1 MTDLLL
7 ELYSEEIPAGLQAG
21 AAAQLECHVLGFLKS
36 FDVVPSEVK
45 TYAAPQRLALC
56 VEGLPLHLPDRK
68 EEKKGPRVD
77 APEKAIEGFLRANQL
92 DSVEALQLR
101 EDKKGAF
108 YVLEID
114 EPGRPLAEALS
125 GFLPDMIR
133 GFQWPKSMRWGD
145 GSLRWVRP
153 LRAILCVLDGAI
165 VPFDVDGLSSSNT
178 TFGHRFMAPE
188 AMVISHAKDYLA
200 HLEKAFVLAD
210 APVREAMVMEGASG
224 LAKSVDCTLVEDLGL
239 MRETAGLVEWPV
251 PLLGRIDAE
260 FMDVPEEVLVSV
272 MRTHQKYF
280 ALRTADGNL
289 APYFITISN
298 IETPDEGAAIVNG
311 NQRVLRAR
319 LSDGRFFWDQDRKET
334 LQSRLPALEK
344 VTFQAKLG
352 TVAEKA
358 ERISKLAEE
367 LAPAL
372 KADAEV
378 SAQAGR
384 LAKADL
390 TSGMVYEFPELQGIM
405 GGYYAAHDGLGED
418 VAAAIRSHYSP
429 QGPDDAIPETG
440 EGRAVALADKLD
452 TLAGFWS
459 IDEKPTGSKDPY
471 ALRRAA
477 LGIIRILL
485 ETKTRLPLRYQFEA
499 AFALYG
505 ATGEAQASLVA
516 DLLSFIADRL
526 KSHLRDQGVRHDV
539 VSAIFA
545 LGSDDVFEMVQRAQS
560 LQSFLAQE
568 DGANLQ
574 AAFNRAN
581 GICQKAEHSETQ
593 VDAALLVEPA
603 EQALSGAIAGLADLQ
618 MGDLAGYDA
627 YLDGL
632 ATLRAPVDAFFEA
645 VMVNDEDE
653 KIRHNRLS
661 LLQALVH
668 GMRRAAVFDVIE

>member
-1 MTDLLL
+1 MTDFVL

-21 AAAQLECHVLGFLKS
+21 AAAQLERHITGFLKS
-36 FDVVPSEVK
+36 FDVVPAQVNA
-45 TYAAPQRLALC
+45 YAAPQRLALC
-56 VEGLPLHLPDRK
+56 VEGLPLTLPDRK

-77 APEKAIEGFLRANQL
+77 APEKAIDGFLRANQL
-92 DSVEALQLR
+92 ENVAALSVR

-125 GFLPDMIR
+125 DFLPEMIS
-133 GFQWPKSMRWGD
+133 GFQWLKSMRWGD

-153 LRAILCVLDGAI
+153 LRAILCMLDGQI
-165 VPFDVDGLSSSNT
+165 VPFEVEGLRSGETS
-178 TFGHRFMAPE
+178 FGHRFMAP
-188 AMVISHAKDYLA
+188 AALPIAHAKDYLGT
-200 HLEKAFVLAD
+200 LEKAFVLAD
-210 APVREAMVMEGASG
+210 APVREAMVMEGASA
-224 LAKSVDCTLVEDLGL
+224 LAKSVGCTLVEDSGL

-251 PLLGRIDAE
+251 PLLGAIDAA

-280 ALRTADGNL
+280 ALRTADGKL

-298 IETPDEGAAIVNG
+298 IETPDKGAAIVNG

-334 LQSRLPALEK
+334 LHSRLPALEK

-352 TVAEKA
+352 TVREKA
-358 ERISKLAEE
+358 ERISKLAET
-367 LAPAL
+367 LAPVL
-372 KADAEV
+372 GADAAL
-378 SAQAGR
+378 SAQAGQ

-405 GGYYAAHDGLGED
+405 GGYYAAHDGLGD
-418 VAAAIRSHYSP
+418 AVAAAIRSHYAP
-429 QGPDDAIPETG
+429 QGPDDAIPDSA

-477 LGIIRILL
+477 LGVIRILL
-485 ETKTRLPLRYQFEA
+485 ETETRLALRPVLET
-499 AFALYG
+499 AFSLYG
-505 ATGEAQASLVA
+505 VTKAQTYVG

-526 KSHLRDQGVRHDV
+526 KAHLRDQNVRHDV

-560 LQSFLAQE
+560 LQAFLAQE

-581 GICQKAEHSETQ
+581 GICQKADHSAME
-593 VDAALLVEPA
+593 VEESLLVDPA
-603 EQALSGAIAGLADLQ
+603 ERALFEAMAGLADIDI
-618 MGDLAGYDA
+618 GGLAGYDA
-627 YLDGL
+627 YLDAL

-645 VMVNDEDE
+645 VMVNDDDA

-661 LLQALVH
+661 LLQALAH
-668 GMRRAAVFDVIE
+668 GMRRAAAFDEIE

>member
-1 MTDLLL
+1 MTDFVL

-21 AAAQLECHVLGFLKS
+21 AAAQLERHITGFLKS
-36 FDVVPSEVK
+36 FDVVPAQVNA
-45 TYAAPQRLALC
+45 YAAPQRLALC
-56 VEGLPLHLPDRK
+56 VEGLPLTLPDRK

-77 APEKAIEGFLRANQL
+77 APEKAIDGFLRANQL
-92 DSVEALQLR
+92 DNVAALSVR

-125 GFLPDMIR
+125 DFLPEMIS
-133 GFQWPKSMRWGD
+133 GFQWLKSMRWGD

-153 LRAILCVLDGAI
+153 LRAILCMLDGQI
-165 VPFDVDGLSSSNT
+165 VPFEVEGLRSGETS
-178 TFGHRFMAPE
+178 FGHRFLAP
-188 AMVISHAKDYLA
+188 AALPIAHAKDYLGT
-200 HLEKAFVLAD
+200 LEKAFVLAD
-210 APVREAMVMEGASG
+210 APVREAMVMEGASA
-224 LAKSVDCTLVEDLGL
+224 LAKSVGCTLVEDSGL

-251 PLLGRIDAE
+251 PLLGAIDAA

-280 ALRTADGNL
+280 ALRTADGKL

-298 IETPDEGAAIVNG
+298 IETPDKGAAIVNG

-334 LQSRLPALEK
+334 LHSRLPALEK

-352 TVAEKA
+352 TVREKA
-358 ERISKLAEE
+358 ERISKLAET
-367 LAPAL
+367 LAPVL
-372 KADAEV
+372 GADAAL
-378 SAQAGR
+378 SAQAGQ

-405 GGYYAAHDGLGED
+405 GGYYAAHDGLGD
-418 VAAAIRSHYSP
+418 AVAAAIRSHYAP
-429 QGPDDAIPETG
+429 QGPDDAIPDSA

-477 LGIIRILL
+477 LGVIRILL
-485 ETKTRLPLRYQFEA
+485 ETETRLALRPVLET
-499 AFALYG
+499 AFSLYG
-505 ATGEAQASLVA
+505 VTKAQTYVG

-526 KSHLRDQGVRHDV
+526 KAHLRDQNVRHDV

-560 LQSFLAQE
+560 LQAFLAQE

-581 GICQKAEHSETQ
+581 GICQKADHSAME
-593 VDAALLVEPA
+593 VEESLLVDPA
-603 EQALSGAIAGLADLQ
+603 ERALFEAMAGLADIDI
-618 MGDLAGYDA
+618 GGLAGYDA
-627 YLDGL
+627 YLDAL

-645 VMVNDEDE
+645 VMVNDDDA

-661 LLQALVH
+661 LLQALAH
-668 GMRRAAVFDVIE
+668 GMRRAAAFDEIE

>member
-1 MTDLLL
+1 MTDFVL

-21 AAAQLECHVLGFLKS
+21 AAAQLERHITGFLKS
-36 FDVVPSEVK
+36 FDVVPAQVNA
-45 TYAAPQRLALC
+45 YAAPQRLALC
-56 VEGLPLHLPDRK
+56 VEGLPLTLPDRK

-77 APEKAIEGFLRANQL
+77 APEKAIDGFLRANQL
-92 DSVEALQLR
+92 DNVAALSVR

-125 GFLPDMIR
+125 DFLPEMIS
-133 GFQWPKSMRWGD
+133 GFQWLKSMRWGD

-153 LRAILCVLDGAI
+153 LRAILCMLDGQI
-165 VPFDVDGLSSSNT
+165 VPFEVEGLRSGETS
-178 TFGHRFMAPE
+178 FGHRFMAP
-188 AMVISHAKDYLA
+188 AALPIAHAKDYLGT
-200 HLEKAFVLAD
+200 LEKAFVLAD
-210 APVREAMVMEGASG
+210 APVREAMVMEGASA
-224 LAKSVDCTLVEDLGL
+224 LAKSVGCTLVEDSGL

-251 PLLGRIDAE
+251 PLLGAIDAA

-280 ALRTADGNL
+280 ALRTADGKL

-298 IETPDEGAAIVNG
+298 IETPDKGAAIVNG

-334 LQSRLPALEK
+334 LHSRLPALEK

-352 TVAEKA
+352 TVREKA
-358 ERISKLAEE
+358 ERISKLAET
-367 LAPAL
+367 LAPVL
-372 KADAEV
+372 GADAAL
-378 SAQAGR
+378 SAQAGQ

-405 GGYYAAHDGLGED
+405 GGYYAAHDGLGD
-418 VAAAIRSHYSP
+418 AVAAAIRSHYAP
-429 QGPDDAIPETG
+429 QGPDDAIPDSA

-477 LGIIRILL
+477 LGVIRILL
-485 ETKTRLPLRYQFEA
+485 ETETRLALRPVLET
-499 AFALYG
+499 AFSLYG
-505 ATGEAQASLVA
+505 VNKAQTYVG

-526 KSHLRDQGVRHDV
+526 KAHLRDQNVRHDV

-560 LQSFLAQE
+560 LQAFLAQE

-581 GICQKAEHSETQ
+581 GICQKADHSAME
-593 VDAALLVEPA
+593 VEESLLVDPA
-603 EQALSGAIAGLADLQ
+603 ERALFEAMAGLADIDI
-618 MGDLAGYDA
+618 GGLAGYDA
-627 YLDGL
+627 YLDAL

-645 VMVNDEDE
+645 VMVNDDDA

-661 LLQALVH
+661 LLQALAH
-668 GMRRAAVFDVIE
+668 GMRRAAAFDEIE

>member
-1 MTDLLL
+1 MTDFVL

-21 AAAQLECHVLGFLKS
+21 AAAQLERHITGFLKS
-36 FDVVPSEVK
+36 FDVVPAQVNA
-45 TYAAPQRLALC
+45 YAAPQRLALC
-56 VEGLPLHLPDRK
+56 VEGLPLTLPDRK
-68 EEKKGPRVD
+68 EQKKGPRVD
-77 APEKAIEGFLRANQL
+77 APEKAIDGFLRANQL
-92 DSVEALQLR
+92 DNVAALSVR

-125 GFLPDMIR
+125 DFLPEMIS
-133 GFQWPKSMRWGD
+133 GFQWLKSMRWGD

-153 LRAILCVLDGAI
+153 LRAILCMLDGQI
-165 VPFDVDGLSSSNT
+165 VPFEVEGLRSGETS
-178 TFGHRFMAPE
+178 FGHRFMAP
-188 AMVISHAKDYLA
+188 AALPIAHAKDYLGT
-200 HLEKAFVLAD
+200 LEKAFVLAD
-210 APVREAMVMEGASG
+210 APVREAMVMEGASA
-224 LAKSVDCTLVEDLGL
+224 LAKSVGCTLVEDSGL

-251 PLLGRIDAE
+251 PLLGAIDAA

-280 ALRTADGNL
+280 ALRTADGKL

-298 IETPDEGAAIVNG
+298 IETPDKGAAIVNG

-334 LQSRLPALEK
+334 LHSRLPALEK

-352 TVAEKA
+352 TVREKA
-358 ERISKLAEE
+358 ERISKLAET
-367 LAPAL
+367 LAPVL
-372 KADAEV
+372 GADAAL
-378 SAQAGR
+378 SAQAGQ

-405 GGYYAAHDGLGED
+405 GGYYAAHDGLGD
-418 VAAAIRSHYSP
+418 AVAAAIRSHYAP
-429 QGPDDAIPETG
+429 QGPDDAIPDSA

-477 LGIIRILL
+477 LGVIRILL
-485 ETKTRLPLRYQFEA
+485 ETETRLALRPVLET
-499 AFALYG
+499 AFSLYG
-505 ATGEAQASLVA
+505 VNKAQTYVG

-526 KSHLRDQGVRHDV
+526 KAHLRDQNVRHDV

-560 LQSFLAQE
+560 LQAFLAQE

-581 GICQKAEHSETQ
+581 GICQKADHSAME
-593 VDAALLVEPA
+593 VEESLLVDPA
-603 EQALSGAIAGLADLQ
+603 ERALFEAMAGLADIDI
-618 MGDLAGYDA
+618 GGLAGYDA
-627 YLDGL
+627 YLDAL

-645 VMVNDEDE
+645 VMVNDDDA

-661 LLQALVH
+661 LLQALAH
-668 GMRRAAVFDVIE
+668 GMRRAAAFDEIE

>member
-1 MTDLLL
+1 MTDFVL

-21 AAAQLECHVLGFLKS
+21 AAAQLERHITGFLKS
-36 FDVVPSEVK
+36 FDVVPAQVNA
-45 TYAAPQRLALC
+45 YAAPQRLALC
-56 VEGLPLHLPDRK
+56 VEGLPLTLPDRK

-77 APEKAIEGFLRANQL
+77 APEKAIDGFLRANQL
-92 DSVEALQLR
+92 DDVAALSVR

-114 EPGRPLAEALS
+114 EPGRPLAEALFD
-125 GFLPDMIR
+125 FLPEMIS

-153 LRAILCVLDGAI
+153 LRAILCVLDGQI
-165 VPFDVDGLSSSNT
+165 VPFEVEGLRSGETS
-178 TFGHRFMAPE
+178 FGHRFMAP
-188 AMVISHAKDYLA
+188 APLQITHAKDYLGT
-200 HLEKAFVLAD
+200 LERAFVLAD
-210 APVREAMVMEGASG
+210 APVREAMVMEGASA
-224 LAKSVDCTLVEDLGL
+224 LAKSVGCTLVEDSGL

-251 PLLGRIDAE
+251 PLLGAIDAA

-280 ALRTADGNL
+280 ALRTADGKL

-298 IETPDEGAAIVNG
+298 IETPDKGAAIVNG

-334 LQSRLPALEK
+334 LHSRLPALEK

-352 TVAEKA
+352 TVREKA
-358 ERISKLAEE
+358 ERISKLAET
-367 LAPAL
+367 LAPIL
-372 KADAEV
+372 GADAAL
-378 SAQAGR
+378 SAQAGK

-405 GGYYAAHDGLGED
+405 GGYYAAHDGLGD
-418 VAAAIRSHYSP
+418 AVAAAIRSHYAP
-429 QGPDDAIPETG
+429 QGPDDAIPDSA

-471 ALRRAA
+471 GLRRAA
-477 LGIIRILL
+477 LGVIRIFL
-485 ETKTRLPLRYQFEA
+485 ETETRLTLRPVLET
-499 AFALYG
+499 AFSLYG
-505 ATGEAQASLVA
+505 VTKAQTYVG

-526 KSHLRDQGVRHDV
+526 KSHLRDQNVRHDV

-560 LQSFLAQE
+560 LQAFLAQE

-581 GICQKAEHSETQ
+581 GICQKADHSAME
-593 VDAALLVEPA
+593 VEESLLVDPA
-603 EQALSGAIAGLADLQ
+603 ERALFEAMAGLANIDI
-618 MGDLAGYDA
+618 GGLAGYDA
-627 YLDGL
+627 YLDAL

-645 VMVNDEDE
+645 VMVNDDDA

-661 LLQALVH
+661 LLQALAH
-668 GMRRAAVFDVIE
+668 GMRRAAAFDEIE

>member
-1 MTDLLL
+1 MTDFLL
-7 ELYSEEIPAGLQAG
+7 ELYSEEIPAGLQAS
-21 AAAQLECHVLGFLKS
+21 AAAQLERHVLGFLKS
-36 FDVVPSEVK
+36 FDVVPSQVNA
-45 TYAAPQRLALC
+45 YAAPQRLALC
-56 VEGLPLHLPDRK
+56 IDGLPLNLPDRK

-92 DSVEALQLR
+92 DSVEALQIR
-101 EDKKGAF
+101 DDKKGAF
-108 YVLEID
+108 YILEID
-114 EPGRPLAEALS
+114 EPGRPLAEALA

-153 LRAILCVLDGAI
+153 LRGILCVLDGAI
-165 VPFDVDGLSSSNT
+165 VPFDVEGLTSGNT

-188 AMVISHAKDYLA
+188 AMQISHAKDYLGS
-200 HLEKAFVLAD
+200 LEKAFVLAD
-210 APVREAMVMEGASG
+210 APVREAMVMEGASA
-224 LAKSVDCTLVEDLGL
+224 LATSVGCDLVEDLGL

-251 PLLGRIDAE
+251 PLLGSMDAE

-280 ALRTADGNL
+280 ALRTADGKL

-298 IETPDEGAAIVNG
+298 IETPDKGAAIVNG

-334 LQSRLPALEK
+334 LTSRLPALEK

-352 TVAEKA
+352 TVAQKA
-358 ERISKLAEE
+358 ERIEKLAKS
-367 LAPAL
+367 LAPGL
-372 KADAEV
+372 QADAEL
-378 SAQAGR
+378 SAQAGL

-405 GGYYAAHDGLGED
+405 GGYYAAHDGLGD
-418 VAAAIRSHYSP
+418 TVATAIRSHYSP
-429 QGPDDAIPETG
+429 QGPDDAIPQTP

-459 IDEKPTGSKDPY
+459 IDEKPTGSKDPF

-485 ETKTRLPLRYQFEA
+485 ETETQLSLRPVFET
-499 AFALYG
+499 AFSLYEVK
-505 ATGEAQASLVA
+505 APETYVD

-526 KSHLRDQGVRHDV
+526 KAHLRDQGVRHDV

-545 LGSDDVFEMVQRAQS
+545 LGSDDVLEIVQRAQS

-581 GICQKAEHSETQ
+581 GICQKASHTQTQ
-593 VDAALLVEPA
+593 VDEALLVEPA
-603 EQALSGAIAGLADLQ
+603 ERALFAAMASLNDIDIGE
-618 MGDLAGYDA
+618 LAGYDA

-661 LLQALVH
+661 LLQALAH
-668 GMRRAAVFDVIE
+668 GMRRAAAFDEIE

>member
-1 MTDLLL
+1 MTDFVL

-21 AAAQLECHVLGFLKS
+21 AAAQLERHITGFLKS
-36 FDVVPSEVK
+36 FDVVPAQVNA
-45 TYAAPQRLALC
+45 YAAPQRLALC
-56 VEGLPLHLPDRK
+56 VEGLPLTLPDRK

-77 APEKAIEGFLRANQL
+77 APEKAIDGFLRANQL
-92 DSVEALQLR
+92 DNVAALSVR

-125 GFLPDMIR
+125 DFLPEMIS
-133 GFQWPKSMRWGD
+133 GFQWLKSMRWGD

-153 LRAILCVLDGAI
+153 LRAILCMLDGQI
-165 VPFDVDGLSSSNT
+165 VPFEVEGLRSGETS
-178 TFGHRFMAPE
+178 FGHRFMAP
-188 AMVISHAKDYLA
+188 AALPIAHAKDYLGT
-200 HLEKAFVLAD
+200 LEKAFVLAD
-210 APVREAMVMEGASG
+210 APVREAMVMEGASA
-224 LAKSVDCTLVEDLGL
+224 LAKSVGCTLVEDSGL

-251 PLLGRIDAE
+251 PLLGAIDAA

-280 ALRTADGNL
+280 ALRTADGKL

-298 IETPDEGAAIVNG
+298 IETSDKGAAIVNG

-334 LQSRLPALEK
+334 LHSRLPALEK

-352 TVAEKA
+352 TVREKA
-358 ERISKLAEE
+358 ERISKLAET
-367 LAPAL
+367 LAPVL
-372 KADAEV
+372 GADAAL
-378 SAQAGR
+378 SAQAGQ

-405 GGYYAAHDGLGED
+405 GGYYAAHDGLGD
-418 VAAAIRSHYSP
+418 AVAAAIRSHYAP
-429 QGPDDAIPETG
+429 QGPDDAIPDSA

-477 LGIIRILL
+477 LGVIRILL
-485 ETKTRLPLRYQFEA
+485 ETETRLALRPVLET
-499 AFALYG
+499 AFSLYG
-505 ATGEAQASLVA
+505 VTKAQTYVG

-526 KSHLRDQGVRHDV
+526 KAHLRDQNVRHDV

-560 LQSFLAQE
+560 LQAFLAQE

-581 GICQKAEHSETQ
+581 GICQKADHSAME
-593 VDAALLVEPA
+593 VEESLLVDPA
-603 EQALSGAIAGLADLQ
+603 ERALFEAMAGLADIDI
-618 MGDLAGYDA
+618 GGLAGYDA
-627 YLDGL
+627 YLDAL

-645 VMVNDEDE
+645 VMVNDDDA

-661 LLQALVH
+661 LLQALAH
-668 GMRRAAVFDVIE
+668 GMRRAAAFDEIE

>member
-1 MTDLLL
+1 MTDFVL

-21 AAAQLECHVLGFLKS
+21 AAAQLERHITGFLKS
-36 FDVVPSEVK
+36 FDVVPAQVNA
-45 TYAAPQRLALC
+45 YAAPQRLALC
-56 VEGLPLHLPDRK
+56 VEGLPLTLPDRK

-77 APEKAIEGFLRANQL
+77 APEKAIDGFLRANQL
-92 DSVEALQLR
+92 DNVAALSVR

-125 GFLPDMIR
+125 DFLPEMIS
-133 GFQWPKSMRWGD
+133 GFQWLKSMRWGD

-153 LRAILCVLDGAI
+153 LRAILCMLDGQI
-165 VPFDVDGLSSSNT
+165 VPFEVEGLRSGETS
-178 TFGHRFMAPE
+178 FGHRFMAP
-188 AMVISHAKDYLA
+188 AALPIAHAKDYLGT
-200 HLEKAFVLAD
+200 LEKAFVLAD
-210 APVREAMVMEGASG
+210 APVREAMVMEGASA
-224 LAKSVDCTLVEDLGL
+224 LAKSVGCTLVEDSGL

-251 PLLGRIDAE
+251 PLLGAIDAA

-280 ALRTADGNL
+280 ALRTADGKL

-298 IETPDEGAAIVNG
+298 IETPDKGAAIVNG

-334 LQSRLPALEK
+334 LHSRLPALEK

-352 TVAEKA
+352 TVREKA
-358 ERISKLAEE
+358 ERISKLAET
-367 LAPAL
+367 LAPVL
-372 KADAEV
+372 GADAAL
-378 SAQAGR
+378 SAQAGQ

-405 GGYYAAHDGLGED
+405 GGYYAAHDGLGD
-418 VAAAIRSHYSP
+418 AVAAAIRSHYAP
-429 QGPDDAIPETG
+429 QGPDDAIPDSA

-477 LGIIRILL
+477 LGVIRILL
-485 ETKTRLPLRYQFEA
+485 ETETRLALRPVLET
-499 AFALYG
+499 AFSLYG
-505 ATGEAQASLVA
+505 VTKAQTYVG

-526 KSHLRDQGVRHDV
+526 KAHLRDQNVRHDV

-560 LQSFLAQE
+560 LQAFLAQE

-581 GICQKAEHSETQ
+581 GICQKADHSAME
-593 VDAALLVEPA
+593 VEESLLVDPA
-603 EQALSGAIAGLADLQ
+603 ERALFEAMAGLADIDI
-618 MGDLAGYDA
+618 GGLAGYDA
-627 YLDGL
+627 YLDAL

-645 VMVNDEDE
+645 VMVNDDDA

-661 LLQALVH
+661 LLQALAH
-668 GMRRAAVFDVIE
+668 GMRRAAAFDEIE

>member
-1 MTDLLL
+1 MTDFVL

-21 AAAQLECHVLGFLKS
+21 AAAQLERHITGFLKS
-36 FDVVPSEVK
+36 FDVVPAQVNA
-45 TYAAPQRLALC
+45 YAAPQRLALC
-56 VEGLPLHLPDRK
+56 VEGLPLTLPDRK

-77 APEKAIEGFLRANQL
+77 APEKAIDGFLRANQL
-92 DSVEALQLR
+92 DNVAALSVR

-125 GFLPDMIR
+125 DFLPEMIN

-145 GSLRWVRP
+145 GSLRWARP
-153 LRAILCVLDGAI
+153 LRAILCMLDGQI
-165 VPFDVDGLSSSNT
+165 VPFEVEGLRSGETS
-178 TFGHRFMAPE
+178 FGHRFMAP
-188 AMVISHAKDYLA
+188 AALPIAHAKDYLGT
-200 HLEKAFVLAD
+200 LEKAFVLSD
-210 APVREAMVMEGASG
+210 APVREAMVMEGASA
-224 LAKSVDCTLVEDLGL
+224 LAKSVGCTLVEDSGL

-251 PLLGRIDAE
+251 PLLGAIDAA

-280 ALRTADGNL
+280 ALRTADGKL

-298 IETPDEGAAIVNG
+298 IETPDKGAAIVNG

-334 LQSRLPALEK
+334 LHSRLPALEK

-352 TVAEKA
+352 TVREKA
-358 ERISKLAEE
+358 ERISKLAET
-367 LAPAL
+367 LAPVL
-372 KADAEV
+372 GADAAL
-378 SAQAGR
+378 SAQAGQ

-405 GGYYAAHDGLGED
+405 GGYYAAHDGLGD
-418 VAAAIRSHYSP
+418 AVAAAIRSHYAP
-429 QGPDDAIPETG
+429 QGPDDAIPDSA

-477 LGIIRILL
+477 LGVIRIFL
-485 ETKTRLPLRYQFEA
+485 ETETRLALRPVLET
-499 AFALYG
+499 AFSLYG
-505 ATGEAQASLVA
+505 VTKAQTYVG

-526 KSHLRDQGVRHDV
+526 KAHLRDQNVRHDV

-560 LQSFLAQE
+560 LQAFLAQE

-581 GICQKAEHSETQ
+581 GICQKADHSAMKVEES
-593 VDAALLVEPA
+593 LLVDPA
-603 EQALSGAIAGLADLQ
+603 ERALFEAMAGLADIDI
-618 MGDLAGYDA
+618 GGLAGYDA
-627 YLDGL
+627 YLDAL
-632 ATLRAPVDAFFEA
+632 AILRAPVDAFFEA
-645 VMVNDEDE
+645 VMVNDDDA

-661 LLQALVH
+661 LLQALAH
-668 GMRRAAVFDVIE
+668 GMRRAAAFDEIE

>member
-1 MTDLLL
+1 MTDFLL
-7 ELYSEEIPAGLQAG
+7 ELYSEEIPAGLQAS
-21 AAAQLECHVLGFLKS
+21 AAAQLERHVLGFLKS
-36 FDVVPSEVK
+36 FDVVPSQVNA
-45 TYAAPQRLALC
+45 YAAPQRLALC
-56 VEGLPLHLPDRK
+56 IDGLPLNLPDRK

-92 DSVEALQLR
+92 DSVEALKIR
-101 EDKKGAF
+101 DDKKGAF
-108 YVLEID
+108 YILEID
-114 EPGRPLAEALS
+114 EPGRPLAEALA

-153 LRAILCVLDGAI
+153 LRGILCVLDGAI
-165 VPFDVDGLSSSNT
+165 VPFDVEGLTSGNT

-188 AMVISHAKDYLA
+188 AMQISHAKDYLGS
-200 HLEKAFVLAD
+200 LEKAFVLAD
-210 APVREAMVMEGASG
+210 APVREAMVMEGASA
-224 LAKSVDCTLVEDLGL
+224 LATSVGCDLVEDLGL

-251 PLLGRIDAE
+251 PLLGSMDAE

-280 ALRTADGNL
+280 ALRTADGKL

-298 IETPDEGAAIVNG
+298 IETPDKGAAIVNG

-334 LQSRLPALEK
+334 LTSRLPALEK

-352 TVAEKA
+352 TVAQKA
-358 ERISKLAEE
+358 ERIEKLAKS
-367 LAPAL
+367 LAPGL
-372 KADAEV
+372 QADAEL
-378 SAQAGR
+378 SAQAGL

-405 GGYYAAHDGLGED
+405 GGYYAAHDGLGD
-418 VAAAIRSHYSP
+418 TVATAIRSHYSP
-429 QGPDDAIPETG
+429 QGPDDAIPQTP

-459 IDEKPTGSKDPY
+459 IDEKPTGSKDPF

-485 ETKTRLPLRYQFEA
+485 ETETQLSLRPVFET
-499 AFALYG
+499 AFSLYEVK
-505 ATGEAQASLVA
+505 APETYVD

-526 KSHLRDQGVRHDV
+526 KAHLRDQGVRHDV

-545 LGSDDVFEMVQRAQS
+545 LGSDDVLEIVQRAQS

-581 GICQKAEHSETQ
+581 GICQKASHTQTQ
-593 VDAALLVEPA
+593 VDEALLVEPA
-603 EQALSGAIAGLADLQ
+603 ERALFAAMASLNDIDIGE
-618 MGDLAGYDA
+618 LAGYDA

-661 LLQALVH
+661 LLQALAH
-668 GMRRAAVFDVIE
+668 GMRRAAAFDEIE

>member
-1 MTDLLL
+1 MTDFVL

-21 AAAQLECHVLGFLKS
+21 AAAQLERHITGFLKS
-36 FDVVPSEVK
+36 FDVVPAQVNA
-45 TYAAPQRLALC
+45 YAAPQRLALC
-56 VEGLPLHLPDRK
+56 VEGLPLTLPDRK
-68 EEKKGPRVD
+68 EQKKGPRVD
-77 APEKAIEGFLRANQL
+77 APEKAIDGFLRANQL
-92 DSVEALQLR
+92 GNVAALSVR

-125 GFLPDMIR
+125 DFLPEMIS
-133 GFQWPKSMRWGD
+133 GFQWLKSMRWGD

-153 LRAILCVLDGAI
+153 LRAILCMLDGQI
-165 VPFDVDGLSSSNT
+165 VPFEVEGLRSGEAS
-178 TFGHRFMAPE
+178 FGHRFMAP
-188 AMVISHAKDYLA
+188 AALPIAHAKDYLGT
-200 HLEKAFVLAD
+200 LEKAFVLAD
-210 APVREAMVMEGASG
+210 APVREAMVMEGASA
-224 LAKSVDCTLVEDLGL
+224 LAKSVGCTLVEDSGL

-251 PLLGRIDAE
+251 PLLGAIDAA

-280 ALRTADGNL
+280 ALRTADGKL

-298 IETPDEGAAIVNG
+298 IEAPDKGAAIVNG

-334 LQSRLPALEK
+334 LHSRLPALEK

-352 TVAEKA
+352 TVREKA
-358 ERISKLAEE
+358 ERISKLAET
-367 LAPAL
+367 LAPVL
-372 KADAEV
+372 GADAAL
-378 SAQAGR
+378 SAQAGQ

-405 GGYYAAHDGLGED
+405 GGYYAAHDGLGD
-418 VAAAIRSHYSP
+418 AVAAAIRSHYAP
-429 QGPDDAIPETG
+429 QGPDDAIPDSA

-477 LGIIRILL
+477 LGVIRILL
-485 ETKTRLPLRYQFEA
+485 ETETRLALRPVLET
-499 AFALYG
+499 AFSLYG
-505 ATGEAQASLVA
+505 VTKAQTYVG

-526 KSHLRDQGVRHDV
+526 KAHLRDQNVRHDV

-560 LQSFLAQE
+560 LQAFLAQE

-581 GICQKAEHSETQ
+581 GICQKADHSAME
-593 VDAALLVEPA
+593 VEESLLVDPA
-603 EQALSGAIAGLADLQ
+603 ERALFEAMAGLADIDI
-618 MGDLAGYDA
+618 GGLAGYDA
-627 YLDGL
+627 YLDAL

-645 VMVNDEDE
+645 VMVNDDDA

-661 LLQALVH
+661 LLQALAH
-668 GMRRAAVFDVIE
+668 GMRRAAAFDEIE

>member
-1 MTDLLL
+1 
-7 ELYSEEIPAGLQAG
+7 
-21 AAAQLECHVLGFLKS
+21 
-36 FDVVPSEVK
+36 
-45 TYAAPQRLALC
+45 
-56 VEGLPLHLPDRK
+56 LPDRK
-68 EEKKGPRVD
+68 EQKKGPRVD
-77 APEKAIEGFLRANQL
+77 APEKAIDGFLRANQL
-92 DSVEALQLR
+92 DNVAALSVR

-125 GFLPDMIR
+125 DFLPEMIS
-133 GFQWPKSMRWGD
+133 GFQWLKSMRWGD

-153 LRAILCVLDGAI
+153 LRAILCMLDGQI
-165 VPFDVDGLSSSNT
+165 VPFEVEGLRSGETS
-178 TFGHRFMAPE
+178 FGHRFMAP
-188 AMVISHAKDYLA
+188 AALPIAHAKDYLGT
-200 HLEKAFVLAD
+200 LEKAFVLAD
-210 APVREAMVMEGASG
+210 APVREAMVMEGASA
-224 LAKSVDCTLVEDLGL
+224 LAKSVGCTLVEDSGL

-251 PLLGRIDAE
+251 PLLGAIDAA

-280 ALRTADGNL
+280 ALRTADGKL

-298 IETPDEGAAIVNG
+298 IETPDKGAAIVNG

-334 LQSRLPALEK
+334 LHSRLPALEK

-352 TVAEKA
+352 TVREKA
-358 ERISKLAEE
+358 ERISKLAET
-367 LAPAL
+367 LAPVL
-372 KADAEV
+372 GADAAL
-378 SAQAGR
+378 SAQAGQ

-405 GGYYAAHDGLGED
+405 GGYYAAHDGLGD
-418 VAAAIRSHYSP
+418 AVAAAIRSHYAP
-429 QGPDDAIPETG
+429 QGPDDAIPDSA

-477 LGIIRILL
+477 LGVIRILL
-485 ETKTRLPLRYQFEA
+485 ETETRLALRPVLET
-499 AFALYG
+499 AFSLYG
-505 ATGEAQASLVA
+505 VTKAQTYVG

-526 KSHLRDQGVRHDV
+526 KAHLRDQNVRHDV

-560 LQSFLAQE
+560 LQAFLAQE

-581 GICQKAEHSETQ
+581 GICQKADHSAME
-593 VDAALLVEPA
+593 VEESLLVDPA
-603 EQALSGAIAGLADLQ
+603 ERALFEAMAGLADIDI
-618 MGDLAGYDA
+618 GGLAGYDA
-627 YLDGL
+627 YLDAL

-645 VMVNDEDE
+645 VMVNDDDA

-661 LLQALVH
+661 LLQALAH
-668 GMRRAAVFDVIE
+668 GMRRAAAFDEIE

>member
-1 MTDLLL
+1 MTDFVL

-21 AAAQLECHVLGFLKS
+21 AAAQLERHITGFLKS
-36 FDVVPSEVK
+36 FDVVPAQVNA
-45 TYAAPQRLALC
+45 YAAPQRLALC
-56 VEGLPLHLPDRK
+56 VEGLPLTLPDRK
-68 EEKKGPRVD
+68 EQKKGPRVD
-77 APEKAIEGFLRANQL
+77 APEKAIDGFLRANQL
-92 DSVEALQLR
+92 DNVAALSVR

-125 GFLPDMIR
+125 DFLPEMIS
-133 GFQWPKSMRWGD
+133 GFQWLKSMRWGD

-153 LRAILCVLDGAI
+153 LRAILCMLDGQI
-165 VPFDVDGLSSSNT
+165 VPFEVEGLRSGETS
-178 TFGHRFMAPE
+178 FGHRFMAP
-188 AMVISHAKDYLA
+188 AALPIAHAKDYLGT
-200 HLEKAFVLAD
+200 LEKAFVLAD
-210 APVREAMVMEGASG
+210 APVREAMVMEGASA
-224 LAKSVDCTLVEDLGL
+224 LAKSVGCTLVEDSGL

-251 PLLGRIDAE
+251 PLLGAIDAA

-280 ALRTADGNL
+280 ALRTADGKL

-298 IETPDEGAAIVNG
+298 IETPDKGAAIVNG

-334 LQSRLPALEK
+334 LHSRLPALEK

-352 TVAEKA
+352 TVREKA
-358 ERISKLAEE
+358 ERISKLAET
-367 LAPAL
+367 LAPVL
-372 KADAEV
+372 GADAAL
-378 SAQAGR
+378 SAQAGQ

-405 GGYYAAHDGLGED
+405 GGYYAAHDGLGD
-418 VAAAIRSHYSP
+418 AVAAAIRSHYAP
-429 QGPDDAIPETG
+429 QGPDDAIPDSA

-477 LGIIRILL
+477 LGVIRILL
-485 ETKTRLPLRYQFEA
+485 ETETRLALRPVLET
-499 AFALYG
+499 AFSLYG
-505 ATGEAQASLVA
+505 VTKAQTYVG

-526 KSHLRDQGVRHDV
+526 KAHLRDQNVRHDV

-560 LQSFLAQE
+560 LQAFLAQE

-581 GICQKAEHSETQ
+581 GICQKADHSAME
-593 VDAALLVEPA
+593 VEESLLVDPA
-603 EQALSGAIAGLADLQ
+603 ERALFEAMAGLADIDI
-618 MGDLAGYDA
+618 GGLAGYDA
-627 YLDGL
+627 YLDAL

-645 VMVNDEDE
+645 VMVNDDDA

-661 LLQALVH
+661 LLQALAH
-668 GMRRAAVFDVIE
+668 GMRRAAAFDEIE